1 MRKNI
6 SKLNF
11 KKNCWTSWFSH
22 GGLEITKW
30 SISKSKATP
39 LVHNLYFNCQIIVL
53 KICAFFFNSEICMP
67 LYFWKNVH
75 DIKFLKFC
83 VTITMAL
90 SHSKCYF
97 GKFAPCFPLSTIVRR
112 YIHINLITLTFANAS
127 CNAKKMAVKEGIFG
141 ANIFSLVNMKNYIEL
156 ILSLLNIK

>member
-1 MRKNI
+1 
-6 SKLNF
+6 
-11 KKNCWTSWFSH
+11 
-22 GGLEITKW
+22 
-30 SISKSKATP
+30 
-39 LVHNLYFNCQIIVL
+39 
-53 KICAFFFNSEICMP
+53 
-67 LYFWKNVH
+67 
-75 DIKFLKFC
+75 
-83 VTITMAL
+83 MAL

-141 ANIFSLVNMKNYIEL
+141 ANIFSLVNMKNYFEL